1 MKRSTKILLIIL
13 TLIIIIIFFCLPNK
27 EKTVVNGFTV
37 FGTYFSLLGLL
48 IAYIQIRSIK
58 KTSEATKTAVNESLL
73 EMSRVLS
80 VSDITK
86 SVRTIR
92 EIQSFFPQHKYE
104 IALMRMKDLKSLVI
118 QFKYNEELTENTQ
131 KNNYKQRIRN
141 LGLDINNLHE
151 LICKNI
157 EPESVNI
164 PKINQNL
171 ENFATTLTEFE
182 NILKTQK
189 P

>member
-73 EMSRVLS
+73 KMSRVLS
-80 VSDITK
+80 VSDISK

-92 EIQSFFPQHKYE
+92 EIQSFFP
-104 IALMRMKDLKSLVI
+104 
-118 QFKYNEELTENTQ
+118 
-131 KNNYKQRIRN
+131 
-141 LGLDINNLHE
+141 
-151 LICKNI
+151 
-157 EPESVNI
+157 
-164 PKINQNL
+164 
-171 ENFATTLTEFE
+171 TT
-182 NILKTQK
+182 
-189 P
+189 